1 MAQKRSYTA
10 GHFELQ
16 IDGAVST
23 AYLKS
28 VDGGFVKANTVEE
41 QIGPE
46 NHRIKHVSTV
56 QIDPITIDF
65 GISGAND
72 VLKWIQ
78 SSWRKDFS
86 RRSGQITHADFDYN
100 KTFEHE
106 FFDALITE
114 TKFPALSGD
123 SKDSGYIQI
132 KLQPEHVITK
142 KVSSQQRIQ
151 GQMGSKQKM
160 WTCSAFRFNIDGLD
174 EVKYT
179 SKIESFT
186 ITQGVKMF
194 YTGHDRFPQVEPTKL
209 DFPKI
214 IGTISLEYADRLHD
228 WYNKYLHKGQAD
240 TSAQKTGSLEF
251 LAPDKKTVIFRINL
265 YEVGLQHLQVQQS
278 TANTDQIKRVRF
290 ELYVGRM
297 DLDGAGQLGME

>member
-16 IDGAVST
+16 IDGAIST

-56 QIDPITIDF
+56 AIDPITIDF
-65 GISGAND
+65 GLSGAND

-78 SSWRKDFS
+78 ASWRKDYS
-86 RRSGQITHADFDYN
+86 RRSGQITHADFDYY

-114 TKFPALSGD
+114 TKFPTLDGS
-123 SKDSGYIQI
+123 SKEGGYIQI
-132 KLQPEHVITK
+132 KMQPEHVITK

-151 GQMGSKQKM
+151 GQLGTKQKM
-160 WTCSAFRFNIDGLD
+160 WTCSAFRFNIDGMD
-174 EVKYT
+174 EAKYT
-179 SKIESFT
+179 NKIESFT

-214 IGTISLEYADRLHD
+214 VGTISLEYADRLHD

-240 TSAQKTGSLEF
+240 TNAQKTGSLEF
-251 LAPDKKTVIFRINL
+251 LSPDRKDTIFRINM
-265 YEVGLQHLQVQQS
+265 YEMAIHSFAVMPS
-278 TANTDQIKRVRF
+278 TANAGEIKRAKF

-297 DLDGAGQLGME
+297 DIDGRGTLGLE